1 MQQEV
6 NKMRS
11 INFVF
16 LSTLLFFFLFNSCTD
31 ESSTNPA
38 AELKTVRVDLQ
49 SGFAGFDIVIK
60 SKDVTVYHAQLSESV
75 PFAGPLGTFTTSLP
89 KGNNKLVI
97 FWTLTNQYLNESIEF
112 ELEDNDTYF
121 ISIQLVEGKID
132 FKIQNSP
139 FIYA

>member
-1 MQQEV
+1 
-6 NKMRS
+6 MRN
-11 INFVF
+11 INLVF
-16 LSTLLFFFLFNSCTD
+16 LSCLLFFFLFNSCTD
-31 ESSTNPA
+31 ESSTNPV

-49 SGFAGFDIVIK
+49 SGFAGFNVVIK
-60 SKDVTVYHAQLSESV
+60 SEGAIVYHSQLSESV